1 VKLAKV
7 KDYDRELTSTFEKVV
22 AVALDDSE
30 VVRHKFLVKLGEVL
44 PAQRMLPRWNM
55 VPALS
60 ATDPESENIALVSF
74 TDLLGE
80 SVLEANYEG
89 EIDHLEQH
97 PSLFAYEHREQ
108 D

>member
-1 VKLAKV
+1 LCLVKLAKV

-22 AVALDDSE
+22 GVALDDSE

-55 VPALS
+55 IPALS

-74 TDLLGE
+74 MSRLWQ
-80 SVLEANYEG
+80 SVLEADDKG
-89 EIDHLEQH
+89 
-97 PSLFAYEHREQ
+97 
-108 D
+108 